1 MWSLKMPENDGFY
14 VQRCLDGHP
23 DDFRHLVRRYKG
35 PVLGYLAGQLGRSDL
50 AEEAL
55 QEVFVRCYFGLS
67 ALEKPESFFAWML
80 GVANRVAKE
89 QVRTEQKERQVAEK
103 LAQMP
108 AQSGGGFDKLAAGGR
123 DWPLAKT
130 VAKLDDFSRQLILL
144 RYYGGR
150 TCKDVATIMNIPI
163 GTVTK
168 SLSRAYTRLRDML
181 KDEAAQESEVQL

>member
-1 MWSLKMPENDGFY
+1 MPENDGFY
-14 VQRCLDGHP
+14 IQRCLDGHP

-35 PVLGYLAGQLGRSDL
+35 PLLGHLAGLLQRSDL

-67 ALEKPESFFAWML
+67 SLQKQTSFFPWML

-89 QVRTEQKERQVAEK
+89 MFRIEQKQRQAAVK

-108 AQSGGGFDKLAAGGR
+108 PHSNSKR

-130 VAKLDDFSRQLILL
+130 IAKLDDFYRQLILL
-144 RYYGGR
+144 RYYGGHS
-150 TCKDVATIMNIPI
+150 CKDVAAILNIPI

-168 SLSRAYTRLRDML
+168 SLSRAYSQLRDMM
-181 KDEAAQESEVQL
+181 KQDTVEESEVQL